1 MIVSQRKFRLCWFY
15 SSWTQMG
22 EKNWKGSEVESQ
34 WKESALP
41 STQAPLVFFSC
52 LPHISLSL
60 QTGWLSMS
68 ARGGLT
74 QVVHP
79 GRALPSYSC
88 VMSLGVV
95 PPPPSPLLSWM
106 RCWSLPYSKSSQR
119 YKLYLLIFLFILF
132 VFTLL
137 PSLGG
142 ETRNNSSNSSRAQGR
157 VS

>member
-22 EKNWKGSEVESQ
+22 EKNWKGFEEESQ
-34 WKESALP
+34 WRESALP
-41 STQAPLVFFSC
+41 STQAPLVFFSR
-52 LPHISLSL
+52 LPHISLTL

-95 PPPPSPLLSWM
+95 PPTPLLSWM

>member
-22 EKNWKGSEVESQ
+22 EKNWKGSEEESQ
-34 WKESALP
+34 WKESALS
-41 STQAPLVFFSC
+41 STQAPLVFFSR
-52 LPHISLSL
+52 LPHISLTL

-95 PPPPSPLLSWM
+95 PPPPLLSWM

>member
-22 EKNWKGSEVESQ
+22 EKNWKGFEEESQ
-34 WKESALP
+34 WRESALP
-41 STQAPLVFFSC
+41 STQAPLVFFSR
-52 LPHISLSL
+52 LPHISLTL

-95 PPPPSPLLSWM
+95 PPPPLLSWM

-119 YKLYLLIFLFILF
+119 YKLYLLIFLFIFF

>member
-1 MIVSQRKFRLCWFY
+1 
-15 SSWTQMG
+15 MG
-22 EKNWKGSEVESQ
+22 EKNWKGSEEESQ
-34 WKESALP
+34 WKESALS

-95 PPPPSPLLSWM
+95 PPPPYSP
-106 RCWSLPYSKSSQR
+106 
-119 YKLYLLIFLFILF
+119 
-132 VFTLL
+132 
-137 PSLGG
+137 
-142 ETRNNSSNSSRAQGR
+142 E
-157 VS
+157 

>member
-22 EKNWKGSEVESQ
+22 EKNWKGFEEESQ
-34 WKESALP
+34 WRESALL
-41 STQAPLVFFSC
+41 STQAPLVFFSR
-52 LPHISLSL
+52 LPHISLTL

-95 PPPPSPLLSWM
+95 PPPPLLSWM